1 MSPALYRVPAV
12 HRAFYRLHWDDAEA
26 VHRRVMRLFP
36 VDLHRDETGGARVAA
51 NILFRIEL
59 QAANPYV
66 LVQSDVEPSDASLP
80 RRQLDDFL
88 AIVESGRRLR
98 FRTDV
103 NAVRMK
109 SRTRRLEPVA
119 LSEVPSWLGGTR
131 LGEGLEDVE
140 VAVPGE
146 FHVRRGKNKTPVR
159 VIRLDGRAVVRDA
172 DAVKRVIRQGI
183 GRARS
188 YGCGLV
194 SIAPAP

>member
-12 HRAFYRLHWDDAEA
+12 HRVFYRLPWDDGEA

-36 VDLHRDETGGARVAA
+36 AGLPQDEARGVRAAA

-59 QAANPYV
+59 GAADPYV
-66 LVQSDVEPSDASLP
+66 LVQSDVEPTDGSLP
-80 RRQLDDFL
+80 RRPLADFL
-88 AIVESGRRLR
+88 AVVELGRRLR
-98 FRTDV
+98 FRTEV

-119 LSEVPSWLGGTR
+119 LSDVPSWLAGTR
-131 LGEGLEDVE
+131 LGEGLEGIE
-140 VAVPGE
+140 VGVPGE
-146 FHVRRGKNKTPVR
+146 FQVRRGKHKTPVR
-159 VIRLDGRAVVRDA
+159 VVRLDGLAVVRDV
-172 DAVKRVIRQGI
+172 DAVERLLREGI

-194 SIAPAP
+194 SIAPVP